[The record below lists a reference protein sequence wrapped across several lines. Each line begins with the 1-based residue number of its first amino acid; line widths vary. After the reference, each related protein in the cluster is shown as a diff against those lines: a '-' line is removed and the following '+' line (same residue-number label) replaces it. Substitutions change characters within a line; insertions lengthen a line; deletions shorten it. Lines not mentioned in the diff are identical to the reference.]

1 MAKFVL
7 TLLTVLVFSSV
18 TMAQSATDKQ
28 QELENERQQLNEEL
42 NEKQNLLKQNKQSTR
57 QSLSDLAKINNR
69 LQLQARLI
77 NNLSRQIDFDDDSIV
92 KSQQD
97 VRRNASLLDTLKL
110 QYAKS
115 MVYSYKN
122 SSNSDFLNFI
132 FSAYSFND
140 AIKRVTYLKSYRN
153 YRELQAEDIL
163 KTEQLL
169 RQGIVELSRNKD
181 KKNEALQTQS
191 KAKDAL
197 ADQQKEK
204 AQIVTQLKAQGK
216 ELSDE
221 IAARKKQM
229 TKVKTELASAIRKA
243 RQEAIAQ
250 AKAQAD
256 LARKAKAAQDK
267 IDKQNALNAANN
279 IPADN
284 KNTPVT
290 KPVIKPVAAPAAPQQ
305 QLALLPTAADVNLNA
320 NFISNKGSLPWPID
334 KGYIIMHF
342 GLNDLP
348 GGLQEDNPGLTIGGD
363 IGASVKAIFDGE
375 VTYTSTIDDM
385 HMIVIKHGAYFSA
398 YSNLSSITVT
408 KGQIVHTGDVI
419 GKVASNDEGNGSI
432 DLMISNDK
440 DNVNP
445 ELWLRHK

>member
-1 MAKFVL
+1 VAKFVL
-7 TLLTVLVFSSV
+7 TLLAVFIFSSV
-18 TMAQSATDKQ
+18 TVAQSVTDKQ

-42 NEKQNLLKQNKQSTR
+42 NEKQNLLKQNKQNTR

-77 NNLSRQIDFDDDSIV
+77 NNLSRQVDFDDDSIV

-97 VRRNASLLDTLKL
+97 VRRNAALLDTLKL
-110 QYAKS
+110 QYARS

-140 AIKRVTYLKSYRN
+140 AVKRVTYLKSYRN
-153 YRELQAEDIL
+153 YRELQGENIL

-191 KAKDAL
+191 KAEDAL

-216 ELSDE
+216 ELSTE

-229 TKVKTELASAIRKA
+229 AKVRTELASAIRKA
-243 RQEAIAQ
+243 RQEAIAEAKVQ
-250 AKAQAD
+250 AEQ
-256 LARKAKAAQDK
+256 ARKAKAAQDK

-279 IPADN
+279 IPTDN
-284 KNTPVT
+284 KNIPVT
-290 KPVIKPVAAPAAPQQ
+290 KPVVKPVAPAAPQQ
-305 QLALLPTAADVNLNA
+305 QLTLLPTAADVNLNA